1 MISHF
6 AFNLHFCGDKWHWAP
21 FCILSGHSYIFF
33 GEKGD
38 SDPLPILKMDLCSLY
53 ILDISSIWTYFF
65 SSFCRLFFFILIM
78 LSFAVQNFFF
88 NLMLSHMVIFAFA
101 PLRLV
106 SMQKKKKKKKKISVK
121 IDVKELTYCVL
132 IVL

>member
-38 SDPLPILKMDLCSLY
+38 SDPLPILKMDLCSWY

-101 PLRLV
+101 PLRLG
-106 SMQKKKKKKKKISVK
+106 SMPKKKKKKKSVSRLMSK
-121 IDVKELTYCVL
+121 SLLTVF
-132 IVL
+132 